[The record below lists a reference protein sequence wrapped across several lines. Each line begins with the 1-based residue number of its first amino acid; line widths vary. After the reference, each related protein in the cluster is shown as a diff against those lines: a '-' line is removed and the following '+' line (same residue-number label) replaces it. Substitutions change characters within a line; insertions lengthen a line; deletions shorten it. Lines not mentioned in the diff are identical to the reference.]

1 MKQKSKLSNFN
12 KFLTVVLVIVLVAN
26 VIVIAKKPV
35 PVATEGDA
43 GTTDANALVI
53 DEFKADTYGGVE
65 FKTDEDVVKYY
76 AAAFDKTK
84 AQTKVYSDG
93 KGNTPTWYA
102 FLGEEDLQ
110 VQKIIIEGKENATI
124 NNLVPTIV
132 GGLFTKGAVGLS
144 PTASR
149 DPAQDTDEEG
159 KSLTTCRLTAEDVVA
174 TNVKDNGDG
183 TITLQLQPKEVNMSH
198 KGMDPQGNLFNT
210 LGAIDS
216 VVDSIQQ
223 LSWSQ
228 GTTAENC
235 IVNYRGGYA
244 TVTIDTKSGLITT
257 ADYHMEA
264 HIAVTHANVLVLKD
278 KSANVLVTYDV
289 HYPASE
295 QYIKDNLGMTIV
307 G

>member
-1 MKQKSKLSNFN
+1 MKQKSKLSKFN
-12 KFLTVVLVIVLVAN
+12 SFLAVVLVVVLVAT
-26 VIVIAKKPV
+26 VVVIAKKPV
-35 PVATEGDA
+35 PVTQEEGPA
-43 GTTDANALVI
+43 DANALVI
-53 DEFKADTYGGVE
+53 EEFKAGTYGGVE

-144 PTASR
+144 PTSNR
-149 DPAQDTDEEG
+149 DPKQDVDEEG
-159 KSLTTCRLTAEDVVA
+159 NSLGTCRLTADDVVA
-174 TNVKDNGDG
+174 TSVKEDDKGN
-183 TITLQLQPKEVNMSH
+183 IVLQLQPKEVNMSH
-198 KGMDPQGNLFNT
+198 KGVDPQGKLFNT

-235 IVNYRGGYA
+235 IVNYHGGYA
-244 TVTIDTKSGLITT
+244 TVTINPSTGLIEE

-264 HIAVTHANVLVLKD
+264 HISVNHANVLVLKD

-295 QYIKDNLGMTIV
+295 QYIKDNIGMTIV